1 MRRNLENRLCE
12 GVNPVPKFDPS
23 EPPAPVE
30 AAFDSFDDAA
40 ADEPVPEPH
49 DHAPVS
55 TSHAKGTGRRISFMA
70 FLLLVGLA
78 AAFYV
83 VHQAKQRQEATLA
96 SETAA
101 KAEEAPPVEVIKVDL
116 APPTQTLTLPGET
129 RGWYSSTIY
138 ARVSGYVANWIADMG
153 DKVKKD
159 QVLATIDTPELDA
172 QLEAAQAQLK
182 ASGAEVT
189 VKEADV
195 EFAKTTFDRWQGS
208 PKGVVSDQ
216 EREDKKARYAVAAA
230 QLNAARAR
238 VALDQ
243 ANVDRLTFLA
253 GYKQVTAPYDGV
265 ITERRVDIGDL
276 VTAGSTSNTT
286 LLYGIAQPD
295 KIRVFV
301 NVPQTVSAEI
311 GDGAV
316 AQITA
321 SEHPGRVFEGKVTRT
336 SRSIDRRARTL
347 RVEVDLP
354 NSDLALLPGMYVE
367 IAFHLKPTSFVQVPA
382 SAMIFRTGGPQVA
395 VIGDN
400 GTVKFRDVTIARDNG
415 NFVEIASGLTAGD
428 RVALNISNQIANGDR
443 VSVKEDAKT
452 AAR

>member
-1 MRRNLENRLCE
+1 VQRD
-12 GVNPVPKFDPS
+12 K
-23 EPPAPVE
+23 A
-30 AAFDSFDDAA
+30 
-40 ADEPVPEPH
+40 
-49 DHAPVS
+49 
-55 TSHAKGTGRRISFMA
+55 
-70 FLLLVGLA
+70 
-78 AAFYV
+78 
-83 VHQAKQRQEATLA
+83 RQEATLA
-96 SETAA
+96 GETAA
-101 KAEEAPPVEVIKVDL
+101 KAEQAPPVEVIKVDL

-129 RGWYSSTIY
+129 RGWYTSTIY
-138 ARVSGYVANWIADMG
+138 ARVSGYVAQWIADIG
-153 DKVKKD
+153 DKVKRD
-159 QVLATIDTPELDA
+159 QVLAVIDTPELDA

-182 ASGAEVT
+182 ASEAEVT
-189 VKEADV
+189 VREADV
-195 EFAKTTFDRWQGS
+195 DFAKTTFDRWQGS

-216 EREDKKARYAVAAA
+216 EREDKKARYAVATA

-243 ANVDRLTFLA
+243 ANVDRLTFLTS
-253 GYKQVTAPYDGV
+253 YKQVTAPYEGV

-301 NVPQTVSAEI
+301 DVPQSVSAEI
-311 GDGAV
+311 RDGTV
-316 AQITA
+316 AQVTA
-321 SEHPGRVFEGKVTRT
+321 NEHPNRIFEGKVTRT
-336 SRSIDRRARTL
+336 SRSIDRHARTL

-354 NSDLALLPGMYVE
+354 NSDFALLPGMYVQV
-367 IAFHLKPTSFVQVPA
+367 AFHLKPTSFVQVPA

-395 VIGDN
+395 LISPD

-443 VSVKEDAKT
+443 VTVKDESKT
-452 AAR
+452 AEAR

>member
-1 MRRNLENRLCE
+1 
-12 GVNPVPKFDPS
+12 VPPINSSK
-23 EPPAPVE
+23 PPASANPAAE
-30 AAFDSFDDAA
+30 PAFDSFDDAA
-40 ADEPVPEPH
+40 ADEPMAEPH

-55 TSHAKGTGRRISFMA
+55 TAYAKGTGPRISFVA
-70 FLLLVGLA
+70 FVLTCALI
-78 AAFYV
+78 AAFYFV
-83 VHQAKQRQEATLA
+83 QREKHRQETALA
-96 SETAA
+96 DETAA

-116 APPTQTLTLPGET
+116 APPTQMLMLPGET
-129 RGWYSSTIY
+129 RGWHNSTIY
-138 ARVSGYVANWIADMG
+138 ARVSGYVQKWIADIG

-182 ASGAEVT
+182 ASEAEVT

-195 EFAKTTFDRWQGS
+195 EFAKTTFERWQGS

-216 EREDKKARYAVAAA
+216 EREDKKARYAAASA

-243 ANVDRLTFLA
+243 ANVDRLTFLTS
-253 GYKQVTAPYDGV
+253 YKQVTAPYDGV

-295 KIRVFV
+295 RIRVFV

-311 GDGAV
+311 ADGTV
-316 AQITA
+316 AQVTA
-321 SEHPGRVFEGKVTRT
+321 SEHPGRAFEGKVTRT
-336 SRSIDRRARTL
+336 SRSIDRHARTL

-354 NSDLALLPGMYVE
+354 NSDLALLPGMYVQVG
-367 IAFHLKPTSFVQVPA
+367 FRLKPTSFVQVPA
-382 SAMIFRTGGPQVA
+382 AAMIFRTAGPQVA
-395 VIGDN
+395 VIGDD
-400 GTVKFRDVTIARDNG
+400 GTVKFRDVAIARDNG
-415 NFVEIASGLTAGD
+415 NFVEIASGLAAGD
-428 RVALNISNQIANGDR
+428 RVALNISNQIANGDHVAVR
-443 VSVKEDAKT
+443 QDART
-452 AAR
+452 AAK

>member
-1 MRRNLENRLCE
+1 
-12 GVNPVPKFDPS
+12 VT
-23 EPPAPVE
+23 
-30 AAFDSFDDAA
+30 
-40 ADEPVPEPH
+40 EPH

-55 TSHAKGTGRRISFMA
+55 TAYAKGTGYGISVTA
-70 FLLLVGLA
+70 FILTCGLI
-78 AAFYV
+78 AAFFV
-83 VHQAKQRQEATLA
+83 VQREKQRQETTLA
-96 SETAA
+96 VETAA

-116 APPTQTLTLPGET
+116 APPTQKLTLPGET
-129 RGWYSSTIY
+129 RGWHSSTIY
-138 ARVSGYVANWIADMG
+138 ARVSGYVQKWIADIG

-182 ASGAEVT
+182 ASEAEVT
-189 VKEADV
+189 VKEADA
-195 EFAKTTFDRWQGS
+195 EFAKTTFERWQGS

-216 EREDKKARYAVAAA
+216 EREDKKARYASATA

-243 ANVDRLTFLA
+243 ANVDRLSFLTSF
-253 GYKQVTAPYDGV
+253 KKVTAPYDGV

-295 KIRVFV
+295 KIRVFA

-311 GDGAV
+311 VDGTA
-316 AQITA
+316 AQVTA
-321 SEHPGRVFEGKVTRT
+321 SELPGRVFEGKVTRT
-336 SRSIDRRARTL
+336 SRSIDRHARTL

-354 NSDLALLPGMYVE
+354 NSDFALVPGMYVQV
-367 IAFHLKPTSFVQVPA
+367 AFHLKPTSFVQVPA
-382 SAMIFRTGGPQVA
+382 SAMIFRTAGPQVA
-395 VIGDN
+395 LIGDN
-400 GTVKFRDVTIARDNG
+400 GTVIFRAVTIARDNG
-415 NFVEIASGLTAGD
+415 SLVEIASGLSAGD

-443 VSVKEDAKT
+443 VTVTQDART
-452 AAR
+452 AAAK

>member
-1 MRRNLENRLCE
+1 MPR
-12 GVNPVPKFDPS
+12 FDPS
-23 EPPAPVE
+23 KPPAPAE

-49 DHAPVS
+49 EHPPVS
-55 TSHAKGTGRRISFMA
+55 TAYAKGTGRRVSFAA
-70 FLLLVGLA
+70 FVLTCGLI

-83 VHQAKQRQEATLA
+83 VHQAKQQQEAALS
-96 SETAA
+96 SETIA
-101 KAEEAPPVEVIKVDL
+101 KAGEAPPVEVIKVDL

-138 ARVSGYVANWIADMG
+138 ARVSGYVAHWIADIG

-182 ASGAEVT
+182 ASEAEVA

-195 EFAKTTFDRWQGS
+195 EFAKTTFERWQGS

-216 EREDKKARYAVAAA
+216 EREDKKAHFAGATA
-230 QLNAARAR
+230 QLKASRAR

-243 ANVDRLTFLA
+243 ANVDRLAFLTS
-253 GYKQVTAPYDGV
+253 YKQVTAPYDGI

-286 LLYGIAQPD
+286 LLYGIAQPE

-301 NVPQTVSAEI
+301 NVPQSVSAEI
-311 GDGAV
+311 GDGTV
-316 AQITA
+316 AQVTA
-321 SEHPGRVFEGKVTRT
+321 SEHPNRIFEGKVTRT

-354 NSDLALLPGMYVE
+354 NSDFALLPGMYVQV
-367 IAFHLKPTSFVQVPA
+367 AFHLKPTSFVQVPA
-382 SAMIFRTGGPQVA
+382 SAMIFRTSGAQVA
-395 VIGDN
+395 LISGDGKVN
-400 GTVKFRDVTIARDNG
+400 FRNVTIGRDNG

-443 VSVKEDAKT
+443 VTVKDEAKT
-452 AAR
+452 AATAAAATAAR